1 MTNRRIALWLGLLV
15 LFMFCLPTNG
25 SSAETYRIKK
35 GDTLSAIAKRYH
47 VSIKSLK
54 ETNHL
59 KSDKLSLN
67 QVLTIPTQDKT
78 KSIKTPCQGAASNKH
93 QNTTYV
99 VRKGDTFTRIAK
111 VTGVSVR
118 DLEAINRVSSNR
130 IRPGQKL
137 RLTYPEPANLH
148 QGNPESMDSLDHFD
162 LNDLEEIENPPD
174 NHEDVLSEEDG
185 EQLPRFLGKWDD
197 SKERQLLVKISKGFL
212 GAPYRFGG
220 ASLKG
225 LDCSAFVKRIY
236 SIFDVN
242 LPRTAREQAQ
252 MGQKVSRD
260 KLAVGDLVFF
270 NTRRYHISHVGI
282 YIGNNEFVHAASGK
296 SKKVRVSSLN
306 EPYYN
311 KRFIKAVR
319 IKELEDKL

>member
-1 MTNRRIALWLGLLV
+1 
-15 LFMFCLPTNG
+15 
-25 SSAETYRIKK
+25 
-35 GDTLSAIAKRYH
+35 
-47 VSIKSLK
+47 
-54 ETNHL
+54 
-59 KSDKLSLN
+59 
-67 QVLTIPTQDKT
+67 
-78 KSIKTPCQGAASNKH
+78 
-93 QNTTYV
+93 
-99 VRKGDTFTRIAK
+99 
-111 VTGVSVR
+111 
-118 DLEAINRVSSNR
+118 
-130 IRPGQKL
+130 
-137 RLTYPEPANLH
+137 
-148 QGNPESMDSLDHFD
+148 MDSLDHFD